1 MYEDED
7 RDDLILLEQ
16 IRLGKM
22 LSEKSSDEDL
32 NSLSRRFQERLQ
44 GKGSRNDLFLLD
56 THEEGKV

>member
-7 RDDLILLEQ
+7 RDDIILLEQ

-22 LSEKSSDEDL
+22 MSDKSSEEDL
-32 NSLSRRFQERLQ
+32 GSLSRRFQEKLW
-44 GKGSRNDLFLLD
+44 GRNNRVELFLD

>member
-22 LSEKSSDEDL
+22 GDKSSDEDL
-32 NSLSRRFQERLQ
+32 GSLSRRFQERLW
-44 GKGSRNDLFLLD
+44 GRSRELFLD
-56 THEEGKV
+56 AHEEGKV